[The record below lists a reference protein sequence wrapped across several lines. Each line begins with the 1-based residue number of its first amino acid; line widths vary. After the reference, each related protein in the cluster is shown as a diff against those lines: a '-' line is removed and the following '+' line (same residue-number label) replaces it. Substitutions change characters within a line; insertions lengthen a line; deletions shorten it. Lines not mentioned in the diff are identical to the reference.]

1 METSPN
7 TPSGPYQLEMWTSSA
22 AELPASPTQSQESE
36 KDWMIRAANSLLP
49 LQDWLNEFVPSG
61 FSGKTSRASYPA
73 AGVLISQ
80 PSKILWSKS
89 GISSPGECL
98 TQDISERPSVVKE
111 SFLSDILE
119 TGDLPQ
125 RYYLSPT
132 ACAGILK
139 RGERRKK
146 NIPPVL
152 KMALKAVAESESSDH
167 TLTQTPLLP

>member
-7 TPSGPYQLEMWTSSA
+7 TPNGPYQLEMWTSSA
-22 AELPASPTQSQESE
+22 AELHVSPIQSPVSE
-36 KDWMIRAANSLLP
+36 KVWMIRAANSPLP
-49 LQDWLNEFVPSG
+49 LQAWLDAFVLNG
-61 FSGKTSRASYPA
+61 FSGKTSRVSYPA

-80 PSKILWSKS
+80 PSKVRWSKS
-89 GISSPGECL
+89 GISSPGESL
-98 TQDISERPSVVKE
+98 TLDISERPSVAKE
-111 SFLSDILE
+111 CFLSDILE

-167 TLTQTPLLP
+167 TPTPTPPSP